1 MQFAAWGFFFACIQ
15 GRIAHKKARLVSG
28 FLWQFFA

>member
-15 GRIAHKKARLVSG
+15 GRIAQKKARLVSG